1 MQCAVRLQSSLS
13 PLRLIYDPPAL
24 RRRAR
29 PVRRGLPLTLVSI
42 VQPSGN
48 FLRPML
54 LVALAAI
61 LLLGVTNCALPGQRS
76 TIVRDDNLAAVLERC
91 AQAAEG
97 MHFDV
102 KAIDRSHQILVAEGR
117 VEGGLAFHEI
127 GLSIKVTHVEG
138 KSYHVE
144 AIATSDERGIR
155 QGAERKAR
163 EYFFRELRETGIIII
178 SD

>member
-1 MQCAVRLQSSLS
+1 MKPASIHPAARSLM
-13 PLRLIYDPPAL
+13 R
-24 RRRAR
+24 
-29 PVRRGLPLTLVSI
+29 
-42 VQPSGN
+42 SG
-48 FLRPML
+48 
-54 LVALAAI
+54 
-61 LLLGVTNCALPGQRS
+61 LLGALIALLFLAGMNCALPGQRS
-76 TIVRDDNLAAVLERC
+76 AIVRDDDLGAVLERC

-127 GLSIKVTHVEG
+127 RLSIKVIHLEG
-138 KSYHVE
+138 NNYRVE

-155 QGAERKAR
+155 EGAQRKAR

-178 SD
+178 SE